1 MVQNL
6 HQLNQQMIV
15 NIQNRFNKLV
25 VFMAVA
31 TTFTV
36 TSSPTGLLST
46 KTTSSE
52 PLLSVTARVIPDP
65 SSDSKET
72 TAIGNEMISTEVL
85 ASYLWYGMDTVIAS

>member
-6 HQLNQQMIV
+6 HQLNKQMIV
-15 NIQNRFNKLV
+15 NIQNTFNKPV
-25 VFMAVA
+25 AVIAVA

-36 TSSPTGLLST
+36 TSSPTDLLST

-52 PLLSVTARVIPDP
+52 PSLSVTAKAIPDP

-72 TAIGNEMISTEVL
+72 TAIGNESIS
-85 ASYLWYGMDTVIAS
+85 DIAS

>member
-1 MVQNL
+1 
-6 HQLNQQMIV
+6 
-15 NIQNRFNKLV
+15 
-25 VFMAVA
+25 MAVA

-52 PLLSVTARVIPDP
+52 PSLSVIARVIPDP

>member
-6 HQLNQQMIV
+6 YQLNKQTIV
-15 NIQNRFNKLV
+15 NIQNTFSKPV
-25 VFMAVA
+25 AVMAVA

-52 PLLSVTARVIPDP
+52 ASLSVTARVIPDP

-72 TAIGNEMISTEVL
+72 TAVHRYCNEINLSET
-85 ASYLWYGMDTVIAS
+85 YK

>member
-52 PLLSVTARVIPDP
+52 PSLSVTARVIPDP